1 MLPGNRQFLNMKRTL
16 NVIFIILTIILAVL
30 IFLFSNDTGD
40 ESGSKSSRVTN
51 LILSIVMKDF
61 KSMSESEREELVDKY
76 SFIVRK
82 LAHFSEY
89 AALGFLIY
97 GSIFTSNLSI
107 REKKF
112 FMVIISWIMATIYAS
127 TDEIHQ
133 MFVAGRG
140 PSVRDVLID
149 SIGAFF
155 GVLVFSLLSFIISK
169 IKTKNNIK

>member
-112 FMVIISWIMATIYAS
+112 LMVFISWIMATIYAS

-155 GVLVFSLLSFIISK
+155 GVLVFFFISYLISK
-169 IKTKNNIK
+169 IKLNKNTK

>member
-61 KSMSESEREELVDKY
+61 KSMSESEKEELVDKY

-107 REKKF
+107 REKNF
-112 FMVIISWIMATIYAS
+112 LMV
-127 TDEIHQ
+127 
-133 MFVAGRG
+133 
-140 PSVRDVLID
+140 
-149 SIGAFF
+149 
-155 GVLVFSLLSFIISK
+155 FI
-169 IKTKNNIK
+169 